1 MKDKVEA
8 TKHSKIN
15 KEITKY
21 CSTKLSLRGNDLKSE
36 ENFSRELY
44 AQTLSLNNDSIQI
57 SYKKTLSV

>member
-21 CSTKLSLRGNDLKSE
+21 CSTKLSLIDKDFKSK
-36 ENFSRELY
+36 ENFSTKLDVT
-44 AQTLSLNNDSIQI
+44 TLSSKNDFI
-57 SYKKTLSV
+57 